1 MEHRYS
7 NRVNTDIQAL
17 IYKCGLPVVIGRIRN
32 LSRHGIYVQCS
43 GDEFVLH
50 QPLEI
55 ELFMQGSRSSEKYRF
70 KCFLTRKEAH
80 GLALA
85 VFDDCQPQ
93 FARDTAGLVNKFRP
107 ATSFS
112 V

>member
-17 IYKCGLPVVIGRIRN
+17 IYKCGLPVVIGRVRN
-32 LSRHGIYVQCS
+32 MSRHGVYVQCA

-55 ELFMQGSRSSEKYRF
+55 ELFTQGSRSSEKCRF
-70 KCFLTRKEAH
+70 KCFLTRKETR

-93 FARDTAGLVNKFRP
+93 FALHTAVLANKFRP
-107 ATSFS
+107 ATTLSI
-112 V
+112 